1 MAVRR
6 IADHSMRRNEMKLTP
21 PTTVV
26 FWIAVALAVLGLL
39 GQIGVVAAL
48 NPFAFWLIF
57 IGYVVLAVSLLI
69 KGA

>member
-1 MAVRR
+1 
-6 IADHSMRRNEMKLTP
+6 MKLTP
-21 PTTVV
+21 PTQIV

>member
-1 MAVRR
+1 
-6 IADHSMRRNEMKLTP
+6 MKLTP
-21 PTTVV
+21 PTQLV
-26 FWIAVALAVLGLL
+26 FWIAVVLALAGFL
-39 GQIGVVAAL
+39 GQIGIIAAL